1 MYEGEDAVNTILR
14 QSQSEVLSRLY
25 EMKCKQIKH
34 AREKGEHLH
43 SQVLEA
49 EAEAISNALKSVR

>member
-1 MYEGEDAVNTILR
+1 MYPEEDAVNRILR
-14 QSQSEVLSRLY
+14 QSQSEVLNRLY